1 MNGLLLTAG
10 LLLAVTVALV
20 LAGRFGLFDGTMP
33 GDLGVREGRLKAP
46 SATRNSVSSQ
56 ADRWRDSPAR
66 RYAQIDPLRYDGDP
80 SLAMPRL
87 LGVLQHMRGAT
98 VIEARPDYVYAQFTT
113 RWLRFVDD
121 VEFLLAPGEGV
132 IHVRSASRLG
142 REDFGANRRRIEAI
156 RAAFENH

>member
-1 MNGLLLTAG
+1 MNGMLLIAG
-10 LLLAVTVALV
+10 LLLGTAVALV
-20 LAGRFGLFDGTMP
+20 LAGRMGLFAGTMP
-33 GDLGVREGRLKAP
+33 GDLGAREGRLKAP

-56 ADRWRDSPAR
+56 ADHWRDSSTR
-66 RYAQIDPLRYDGDP
+66 RYAQIDPLRYDGNP
-80 SLAMPRL
+80 SLAMPSL
-87 LGVLQHMRGAT
+87 LSVVQHMPGGT

-132 IHVRSASRLG
+132 THVRSASRLG

-156 RAAFENH
+156 RAAFEDR